1 MKLRADERFRH
12 TKGGVAMSNR
22 VDTERN
28 GKRWW
33 LVLLIIPLIGTLW
46 PPFYAHYTPTFLDV
60 PFFYWYQFLWVII
73 SSAIVALVY
82 LMVRD

>member
-1 MKLRADERFRH
+1 
-12 TKGGVAMSNR
+12 MSNR

>member
-1 MKLRADERFRH
+1 
-12 TKGGVAMSNR
+12 
-22 VDTERN
+22 
-28 GKRWW
+28 
-33 LVLLIIPLIGTLW
+33 LW